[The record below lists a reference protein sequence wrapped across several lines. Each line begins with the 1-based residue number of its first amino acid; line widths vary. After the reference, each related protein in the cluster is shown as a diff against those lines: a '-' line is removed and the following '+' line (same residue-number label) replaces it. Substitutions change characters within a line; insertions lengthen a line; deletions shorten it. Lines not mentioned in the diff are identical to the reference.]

1 MKLKSLKTNPTSSRF
16 LTFSCVSIII
26 HPVSWFY
33 VWPVVP
39 AAGLFFCLCRFL
51 KPLFSGLFEI
61 GPHFLAL
68 LISHR
73 TGLSIWVLSVTI
85 CVQRTVFDLTPIR
98 FTAISARTFN
108 ALCTNRFNRLSVL
121 CSSILFLLFKLY
133 FNSIRTLLTCLPVY
147 PLPPLPWAGP
157 QVRILCGGLP

>member
-108 ALCTNRFNRLSVL
+108 ALCTNRFNRRK
-121 CSSILFLLFKLY
+121 CSLFFHFISPLQALLQLY
-133 FNSIRTLLTCLPVY
+133 PHTSYMPSCISTATAALGRAAGADTVRR
-147 PLPPLPWAGP
+147 PP
-157 QVRILCGGLP
+157 